1 MASIVVGRTCI
12 QATLYVIGR
21 VDVKRR
27 GCCVIVRW
35 QAVFVVGGRVFSF
48 KQLLE
53 GLGEW
58 TSRGRDVV
66 LQWGDVLCCRMWES
80 SDLNDSLW
88 DWE

>member
-35 QAVFVVGGRVFSF
+35 QAVFVVGGVCFHLNNSL
-48 KQLLE
+48 K
-53 GLGEW
+53 
-58 TSRGRDVV
+58 D
-66 LQWGDVLCCRMWES
+66 WES
-80 SDLNDSLW
+80 GLQEGGMLYCNGVTCCVVACGRVLI
-88 DWE
+88 